1 MVIFRRLQGILLAA
15 VLLIAAPVWA
25 QNHQDTHGDPATGP
39 AVHQPA
45 RDAGHGQE
53 ATGHGQET
61 AGHGHKGAGQE
72 EGMDA
77 HHDADHGSHDVSTLT
92 PTEEMMRILEHKVE
106 NTPYIHEYPFP
117 TIDLPQNWTIDIAGV
132 TVNMSPNRH
141 IVYMWF
147 AMLLTVLLA
156 WLAARQN
163 RTGIVPRG
171 YGNMIESVIVFVRD
185 EVAAPFLGHDAARY
199 LPLLLSFFFFIAV
212 MNLVGLVPF
221 GAASTGNINIT
232 AGLAL
237 ITFAFMIL
245 GGMRANG
252 ALGFW
257 KGLVPHGI
265 PAAIGVLMFVIEVLG
280 LVIKPFALAIR
291 LFANMLSGALV
302 IGAFYALIFGMDTL
316 VVAPMSIAFLLF
328 MSLLKIF
335 ISFLQAYIFT
345 MLSSFFIGMSV
356 HQEH

>member
-1 MVIFRRLQGILLAA
+1 MFLATVLLLAGPA
-15 VLLIAAPVWA
+15 IVQGQQDSHGAPPPGASQHEV
-25 QNHQDTHGDPATGP
+25 TDPAPGDSHGTE
-39 AVHQPA
+39 
-45 RDAGHGQE
+45 GHE
-53 ATGHGQET
+53 
-61 AGHGHKGAGQE
+61 GAESHDGS
-72 EGMDA
+72 GT
-77 HHDADHGSHDVSTLT
+77 HHDSHSVEHLT

-117 TIDLPQNWTIDIAGV
+117 YLYLPQNWVINIAGFQLD
-132 TVNMSPNRH
+132 MSPNRH
-141 IVYMWF
+141 IVYMWLS
-147 AMLLTVLLA
+147 MLITILLT

-163 RTGIVPRG
+163 RTGVVPRG
-171 YGNMIESVIVFVRD
+171 YGNMIESVVVFVRD
-185 EVAAPFLGHDAARY
+185 EIAAPFLGHDAKRY

-237 ITFAFMIL
+237 ITFAFMIF

-252 ALGFW
+252 VFGFW

>member
-1 MVIFRRLQGILLAA
+1 MLFAAIAVVVLSVSLPAQQHQGQQGSQQA
-15 VLLIAAPVWA
+15 V
-25 QNHQDTHGDPATGP
+25 QQGSSTHGG
-39 AVHQPA
+39 
-45 RDAGHGQE
+45 DA
-53 ATGHGQET
+53 A
-61 AGHGHKGAGQE
+61 
-72 EGMDA
+72 
-77 HHDADHGSHDVSTLT
+77 SHDVEAAGSGHGEGENAEGEHAEGGHGNGHSTDNLT

-106 NTPYIHEYPFP
+106 NTTYIHEYPFP
-117 TIDLPQNWTIDIAGV
+117 QINLPQNWIINIAGFQL
-132 TVNMSPNRH
+132 NMSPNRH
-141 IVYMWF
+141 IVYMWLS
-147 AMLLTVLLA
+147 MLITIMLT

-163 RTGIVPRG
+163 RRGIVPRG
-171 YGNMIESVIVFVRD
+171 YGNMIESVVVFVRD
-185 EVAAPFLGHDAARY
+185 EIAAPFLGHDAKRY
-199 LPLLLSFFFFIAV
+199 MSLLLSFFFFITV

-237 ITFAFMIL
+237 ITFAFMIF
-245 GGMRANG
+245 GGIRANG
-252 ALGFW
+252 IIGFW

-265 PAAIGVLMFVIEVLG
+265 PFAIGILMFVIEILG

>member
-1 MVIFRRLQGILLAA
+1 
-15 VLLIAAPVWA
+15 
-25 QNHQDTHGDPATGP
+25 
-39 AVHQPA
+39 
-45 RDAGHGQE
+45 
-53 ATGHGQET
+53 
-61 AGHGHKGAGQE
+61 
-72 EGMDA
+72 
-77 HHDADHGSHDVSTLT
+77 
-92 PTEEMMRILEHKVE
+92 MMRVLEHKVE

-117 TIDLPQNWTIDIAGV
+117 QINLPQNWTINVAGY
-132 TVNMSPNRH
+132 TLNMSPNRH
-141 IVYMWF
+141 IVYMWLS
-147 AMLLTVLLA
+147 MLITIVLL
-156 WLAARQN
+156 WMAARQN

-171 YGNMIESVIVFVRD
+171 YGNMIESVVVFVRD
-185 EVAAPFLGHDAARY
+185 EIANPLLGHNAARY
-199 LPLLLSFFFFIAV
+199 LPLLLTFFFFITV
-212 MNLVGLVPF
+212 MNLVGLMPF
-221 GAASTGNINIT
+221 GAASSGNINIT

-237 ITFAFMIL
+237 ITFAFMIF

-252 ALGFW
+252 AFGFW
-257 KGLVPHGI
+257 KGLIPHGI
-265 PAAIGVLMFVIEVLG
+265 PWPIGILMFVIEILG

-316 VVAPMSIAFLLF
+316 LVAPMSIAFLLF